1 MNDLGRLMF
10 RIISLALAL
19 GLVTSRPVKAG
30 PVVSYSTSGT
40 FDVNSTT
47 GSTIELNKGNF
58 TIELFYTGT
67 TETNLA
73 FPESTAPFGTFTI
86 DVVENGKAKL
96 STSGTFDLML
106 SQTDPTNSNG
116 TFTSDISGSVQLGT
130 SNDVTVTFN
139 SQPNPITFGAITYT
153 LPGSITL
160 ASSPAKGF
168 CVHQHRSDSEHQRNN
183 DDQRARTVVPAYRE
197 RRGRNGTGLCWLALP
212 KEEGAYLTLRRN
224 TSRRNGW

>member
-1 MNDLGRLMF
+1 MLVLSRKLGERILIPQFEMF
-10 RIISLALAL
+10 RIISLSLAL

-40 FDVNSTT
+40 FEVNSTT

-58 TIELFYTGT
+58 TIELFFTGT
-67 TETNLA
+67 TQTNLA
-73 FPESTAPFGTFTI
+73 VPDSTAPFGTFTI
-86 DVVENGKAKL
+86 DVVENGKANL

-139 SQPNPITFGAITYT
+139 SPPNPINFGAITYT

-160 ASSPAKGF
+160 ASPPAKTAFASSTTDLTANISVTTTSVPEPSSLILASAGAAMGL
-168 CVHQHRSDSEHQRNN
+168 VYGGWRRPRK
-183 DDQRARTVVPAYRE
+183 RARI
-197 RRGRNGTGLCWLALP
+197 
-212 KEEGAYLTLRRN
+212 
-224 TSRRNGW
+224 

>member
-1 MNDLGRLMF
+1 MSDLGRLML
-10 RIISLALAL
+10 RMISLSLAL

-67 TETNLA
+67 TQTNLA
-73 FPESTAPFGTFTI
+73 VPDSTAPFGTFTI
-86 DVVENGKAKL
+86 DVVKNGKANL
-96 STSGTFDLML
+96 STCGTFDLML
-106 SQTDPTNSNG
+106 SQTDPTNGNG

-139 SQPNPITFGAITYT
+139 SPPNPITIGAITYT

-160 ASSPAKGF
+160 ASPPAKTAFASSTTDLTANISGITTSSVPEPSSLILASAGAAMELVYAGWR
-168 CVHQHRSDSEHQRNN
+168 CRRK
-183 DDQRARTVVPAYRE
+183 RA
-197 RRGRNGTGLCWLALP
+197 LI
-212 KEEGAYLTLRRN
+212 
-224 TSRRNGW
+224 

>member
-10 RIISLALAL
+10 RLISLALAL

-47 GSTIELNKGNF
+47 GSTIELKKGNF
-58 TIELFYTGT
+58 TIELFYVGT
-67 TETNLA
+67 TQTNLA
-73 FPESTAPFGTFTI
+73 VPESTAPFGTFTI
-86 DVVENGKAKL
+86 DVVKNGKADL

-106 SQTDPTNSNG
+106 SQTDPTNGNG

-139 SQPNPITFGAITYT
+139 SPPNPITFGAIAYK

-160 ASSPAKGF
+160 ASPPAKTAFASTSTDLTAHISGTTTSVPEPSSLLIASAGAAMGLVYAGWR
-168 CVHQHRSDSEHQRNN
+168 CRRK
-183 DDQRARTVVPAYRE
+183 RA
-197 RRGRNGTGLCWLALP
+197 LI
-212 KEEGAYLTLRRN
+212 
-224 TSRRNGW
+224 

>member
-67 TETNLA
+67 TQTNLA
-73 FPESTAPFGTFTI
+73 VPDSTAPFGTFTI
-86 DVVENGKAKL
+86 DVLENGKANL

-106 SQTDPTNSNG
+106 RQTDPTISNG
-116 TFTSDISGSVQLGT
+116 TFTTDISGSVKLGT

-139 SQPNPITFGAITYT
+139 SPPNPITFGAITYT

-160 ASSPAKGF
+160 ASSPAKPAFASTSTDLTANISGTTTTSVPEPSSLLIASAGAAMGLVYAGWR
-168 CVHQHRSDSEHQRNN
+168 CRRK
-183 DDQRARTVVPAYRE
+183 RA
-197 RRGRNGTGLCWLALP
+197 LI
-212 KEEGAYLTLRRN
+212 
-224 TSRRNGW
+224 

>member
-1 MNDLGRLMF
+1 MSDLGRLMF
-10 RIISLALAL
+10 RIISLSLAI

-67 TETNLA
+67 TQANLA
-73 FPESTAPFGTFTI
+73 VPDSTAPFGTFTI
-86 DVVENGKAKL
+86 DVVENGKANL

-139 SQPNPITFGAITYT
+139 SPPNPITFGAITYT

-160 ASSPAKGF
+160 ASPPAKTAFASSTTDLTANISGITTGSVPEPSSLILATAGAAMGLVYAGWRCRRKRELLHGF
-168 CVHQHRSDSEHQRNN
+168 
-183 DDQRARTVVPAYRE
+183 
-197 RRGRNGTGLCWLALP
+197 
-212 KEEGAYLTLRRN
+212 
-224 TSRRNGW
+224 